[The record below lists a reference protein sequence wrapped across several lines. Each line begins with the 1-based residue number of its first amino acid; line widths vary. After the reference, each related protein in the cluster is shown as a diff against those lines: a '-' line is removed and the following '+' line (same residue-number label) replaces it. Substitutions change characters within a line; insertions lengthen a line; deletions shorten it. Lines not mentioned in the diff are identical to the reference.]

1 MALSI
6 IQAKGKSCFEH
17 FSCNFVKNKRR
28 RMHPNRLTSI
38 LAKKSADASKRFTLI
53 LARETRAEAIFN
65 LPEQCRV
72 DVDQI
77 ENEHHHIG
85 YNQYTEY

>member
-38 LAKKSADASKRFTLI
+38 LADASKRFTLI
-53 LARETRAEAIFN
+53 LARETRAEPILN

-72 DVDQI
+72 DVDHI

-85 YNQYTEY
+85 YNQFTEY